1 MIFSEDSP
9 DGKRCQAETSTGQ
22 RCKRKAKTVFKD
34 EVDERF
40 LIFFKKKTVDFFYY
54 CNQHVTHAMRGERIV

>member
-9 DGKRCQAETSTGQ
+9 DGKRCCAETRIGQ

-34 EVDERF
+34 EVDEWF
-40 LIFFKKKTVDFFYY
+40 LFFFKKKTVDFFYY
-54 CNQHVTHAMRGERIV
+54 CNQHVDQAMRGERII